1 MSILSSLTLSD
12 TAKRAVSAD
21 PVTNLRNKMLAALDH
36 QIAAFNADQQN
47 QPYFTYTEKWQLV
60 DEATG
65 RKERV
70 KVQHP
75 IRKMWFSDAGGRILL
90 ELRFANKAVQVGGKS
105 SVVVGTLDKLVPT
118 LQTVKKAVAAGE
130 LDAVLQGVVE
140 SRKKAFKKATPGKPA
155 K

>member
-1 MSILSSLTLSD
+1 MSILASLTLSD
-12 TAKRAVSAD
+12 TAKRVVSAD
-21 PVTNLRNKMLAALDH
+21 PTTNLRNKMLAALDQ

-47 QPYFTYTEKWQLV
+47 QPYFTYTEKWQVV

-90 ELRFANKAVQVGGKS
+90 ELRFANKAVQIGGKS
-105 SVVVGTLDKLVPT
+105 SIVVGTLDRLVET
-118 LQTVKKAVAAGE
+118 IETVRKAVVAGE
-130 LDAVLQGVVE
+130 LDSVLKGVVE
-140 SRKKAFKKATPGKPA
+140 SRKKAFKKATPSKPA

>member
-1 MSILSSLTLSD
+1 MSILASLTLSD

-36 QIAAFNADQQN
+36 QINAFNADQEN
-47 QPYFTYTEKWQLV
+47 KPYFTYTEKWQLV

-90 ELRFANKAVQVGGKS
+90 ELRFANKVVQVGGKPS
-105 SVVVGTLDKLVPT
+105 IVVGTLDKLVPT

-130 LDAVLQGVVE
+130 LDAVLQGAAE
-140 SRKKAFKKATPGKPA
+140 SRKRAFKKATPSKPA

>member
-60 DEATG
+60 DEAIAGVLLTTICQLY
-65 RKERV
+65 RLRVER
-70 KVQHP
+70 
-75 IRKMWFSDAGGRILL
+75 
-90 ELRFANKAVQVGGKS
+90 
-105 SVVVGTLDKLVPT
+105 
-118 LQTVKKAVAAGE
+118 LQAAGA
-130 LDAVLQGVVE
+130 DRV
-140 SRKKAFKKATPGKPA
+140 
-155 K
+155 

>member
-1 MSILSSLTLSD
+1 MSILASLTLSD
-12 TAKRAVSAD
+12 TAKRAVIVD

-36 QIAAFNADQQN
+36 QINAFNAEQEN
-47 QPYFTYTEKWQLV
+47 KPYFTYTEKWQLV

-90 ELRFANKAVQVGGKS
+90 ELRFANKAIQIGGKS
-105 SVVVGTLDKLVPT
+105 SIVVGTLDKLVPII
-118 LQTVKKAVAAGE
+118 QTIKKAVAAGE
-130 LDAVLQGVVE
+130 LDAVLKGAAE
-140 SRKKAFKKATPGKPA
+140 SRKRAFKKATPAKNGK
-155 K
+155 

>member
-36 QIAAFNADQQN
+36 QIAAFNADQHN
-47 QPYFTYTEKWQLV
+47 QPYFTYTEKWQVV

-70 KVQHP
+70 RVQHP
-75 IRKMWFSDAGGRILL
+75 IRKMWFNDAGGRILL
-90 ELRFANKAVQVGGKS
+90 ELRFANKAVQIGGKS
-105 SVVVGTLDKLVPT
+105 SIVVGPLDKLVPT
-118 LQTVKKAVAAGE
+118 LQTIKKAVAAGE
-130 LDAVLQGVVE
+130 LDETLKGVVE
-140 SRKKAFKKATPGKPA
+140 SRKKAFKKAAPSKPA

>member
-1 MSILSSLTLSD
+1 MSILASLTLSD

-36 QIAAFNADQQN
+36 QINAFNADQEN
-47 QPYFTYTEKWQLV
+47 KPYFTYTEKWQLV

-105 SVVVGTLDKLVPT
+105 SIVVGTLDKLVPT
-118 LQTVKKAVAAGE
+118 LQTVRKAVAAGE

-140 SRKKAFKKATPGKPA
+140 SRKKAFKKATPSKPA

>member
-36 QIAAFNADQQN
+36 QINAVNADQQN
-47 QPYFTYTEKWQLV
+47 QPYFTYSEKWQVV

-90 ELRFANKAVQVGGKS
+90 ELRFANKAVQIGGKS
-105 SVVVGTLDKLVPT
+105 SIVVGTLDKLVPT
-118 LQTVKKAVAAGE
+118 LQTVRKAVAAGE

-140 SRKKAFKKATPGKPA
+140 SRKKAFKKATPSKPA

>member
-1 MSILSSLTLSD
+1 MSILASLTLSD
-12 TAKRAVSAD
+12 TAKRSVSDD
-21 PVTNLRNKMLAALDH
+21 PVTNLRNKMLVALDH
-36 QIAAFNADQQN
+36 QINAFNADQQN

-118 LQTVKKAVAAGE
+118 LQTVRKAVAAGE

-140 SRKKAFKKATPGKPA
+140 SRKKAFKKATSSKPA

>member
-1 MSILSSLTLSD
+1 MSILASLTLSD

-36 QIAAFNADQQN
+36 QINAFNADQQN
-47 QPYFTYTEKWQLV
+47 QPYFTYSEKWQVV

-105 SVVVGTLDKLVPT
+105 SIVVGTLDKLVPT
-118 LQTVKKAVAAGE
+118 IETVRKAVVAGE
-130 LDAVLQGVVE
+130 LDSVLKGVVE
-140 SRKKAFKKATPGKPA
+140 SRKKAFKKATPSKPA

>member
-21 PVTNLRNKMLAALDH
+21 PVTNLRNKMTAALDH
-36 QIAAFNADQQN
+36 QIAAFEADQQN
-47 QPYFTYTEKWQLV
+47 QPYFTYTEKWLVV

-75 IRKMWFSDAGGRILL
+75 IRKMWFRDAADRILL
-90 ELRFANKAVQVGGKS
+90 ELRFANKAVQIGGRAML
-105 SVVVGTLDKLVPT
+105 GN
-118 LQTVKKAVAAGE
+118 G
-130 LDAVLQGVVE
+130 
-140 SRKKAFKKATPGKPA
+140 
-155 K
+155 

>member
-1 MSILSSLTLSD
+1 MSILASLTLSD

-36 QIAAFNADQQN
+36 QINAFNADQEN
-47 QPYFTYTEKWQLV
+47 KPYFTYSEKWQLV

-105 SVVVGTLDKLVPT
+105 SIVVGTLDKLVPT
-118 LQTVKKAVAAGE
+118 LQTVRKAVAAGE

-140 SRKKAFKKATPGKPA
+140 SRKKAFKKATPSKPA

>member
-140 SRKKAFKKATPGKPA
+140 SRKKAFKKATPAKNGK
-155 K
+155 